1 MYEADRLESSLPRMA
16 AIRFS
21 DWSIVGSQRT
31 AELIRQSHGSP

>member
-1 MYEADRLESSLPRMA
+1 MYEADWLESSLLRMA

-21 DWSIVGSQRT
+21 DWDMFGSQRT